1 MYIYGSPSKLIQM
14 LSVFTSECIFLW
26 SGKKPKDYLQ
36 VESFQ
41 SLCFFFIWKNKC
53 VHLWVSS
60 EFYCMY
66 TCMLS
71 RVQLFVTP
79 WAVARQAPLSMGFP
93 RQEYWRE
100 LPFPSPADL
109 PSPGIEPPS
118 PASPTWADGFF
129 ISEPPRKPLLKNT
142 LCLKCYLFFKQIDMW
157 LL

>member
-71 RVQLFVTP
+71 CVQLFVTP
-79 WAVARQAPLSMGFP
+79 WAVARQAPLSMDFP
-93 RQEYWRE
+93 
-100 LPFPSPADL
+100 
-109 PSPGIEPPS
+109 G
-118 PASPTWADGFF
+118 
-129 ISEPPRKPLLKNT
+129 KNT
-142 LCLKCYLFFKQIDMW
+142 GESCHF
-157 LL
+157 LLQGIFPAQGLNPHLLRLLHGQMDSLSVSHQGSPC